1 MSTESSGKL
10 NAATDKSNGS
20 STMATNTI
28 FEQRDSVDV
37 STGRLGH
44 VRMKQENYNQEVAVI
59 TVHPDDI
66 PQLITQLEKARADAL
81 VIREELRN
89 KSEK

>member
-1 MSTESSGKL
+1 MS
-10 NAATDKSNGS
+10 
-20 STMATNTI
+20 NTI
-28 FEQRDSVDV
+28 FEQRDSVEV

-66 PQLITQLEKARADAL
+66 PQLIEQLEKAGKEAQA
-81 VIREELRN
+81 IREELRTRAA
-89 KSEK
+89 KEGDK

>member
-1 MSTESSGKL
+1 MS
-10 NAATDKSNGS
+10 
-20 STMATNTI
+20 NTI

-44 VRMKQENYNQEVAVI
+44 VRMKQENYNQEVAII

-66 PQLITQLEKARADAL
+66 PQLIEQLEKARIEAL
-81 VIREELRN
+81 AIREELRTRAI
-89 KSEK
+89 KDSEK

>member
-1 MSTESSGKL
+1 M
-10 NAATDKSNGS
+10 
-20 STMATNTI
+20 TNTI

-44 VRMKQENYNQEVAVI
+44 VRLKQENYNQEVSII

-66 PQLITQLEKARADAL
+66 PQLIAQLEKARQEAL
-81 VIREELRN
+81 VIREELRTARDN
-89 KSEK
+89 EK

>member
-1 MSTESSGKL
+1 MS
-10 NAATDKSNGS
+10 
-20 STMATNTI
+20 NTT
-28 FEQRDSVDV
+28 FELRDSVEV

-66 PQLITQLEKARADAL
+66 PLLIVQLERAGKEAQLIRAELNNRPSAREAEKP
-81 VIREELRN
+81 
-89 KSEK
+89 